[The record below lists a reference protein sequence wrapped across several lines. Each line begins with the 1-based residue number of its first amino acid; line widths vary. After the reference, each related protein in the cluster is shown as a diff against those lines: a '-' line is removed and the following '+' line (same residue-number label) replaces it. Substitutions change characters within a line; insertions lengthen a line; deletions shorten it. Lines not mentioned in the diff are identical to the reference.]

1 MSPSASLVIA
11 AILFAFGDPVLA
23 DEPVPIG
30 EVVADPDAY
39 HFRIVSMQ
47 GTVRKVQAL
56 PPYAPG
62 SDTICYG
69 AYTFTLEDDTGSL
82 EVDVLGICGKPT
94 LRKPDV
100 GEGDVILLNA
110 QILSPDHLTSA
121 SKGELKKLRVVANSI
136 ERVSPV
142 MQPQGE
148 SAPNRKEGTVKPEGE
163 GTPEKES
170 GY

>member
-1 MSPSASLVIA
+1 MRAPVSLVLA
-11 AILFAFGDPVLA
+11 AVLFACGGLALA

-30 EVVADPDAY
+30 DVVADPDAY
-39 HFRIVSMQ
+39 HFRIVPLQ
-47 GTVRKVQAL
+47 GTVRKVQSL

-82 EVDVLGICGKPT
+82 EVSVLGICGKPT
-94 LRKPDV
+94 LRKPEV
-100 GEGDVILLNA
+100 VEGDIILLNA

-121 SKGELKKLRVVANSI
+121 SKGEVKRLRVVANSI

-142 MQPQGE
+142 MQPQGD
-148 SAPNRKEGTVKPEGE
+148 SAPNRSEETGKPEGD
-163 GTPEKES
+163 GKLEKES